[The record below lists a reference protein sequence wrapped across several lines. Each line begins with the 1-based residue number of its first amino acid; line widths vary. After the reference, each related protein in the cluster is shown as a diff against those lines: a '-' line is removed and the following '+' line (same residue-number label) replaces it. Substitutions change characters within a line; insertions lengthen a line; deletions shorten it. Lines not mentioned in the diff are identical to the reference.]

1 MPIYEFTAPNGD
13 TVEALVSMGTETIER
28 DGVCY
33 SKAHRPQVISVTGR
47 MKAPSTADLMKDGY
61 KREEDKGW
69 RSRYSKNQVKKAWG
83 I

>member
-1 MPIYEFTAPNGD
+1 MPIYEFIAPNGD
-13 TVEALVSMGTETIER
+13 TVEAVVPMGTNRIKR

-33 SKAHRPQVISVTGR
+33 EKAQCPQAISITGR
-47 MKAPSTADLMKDGY
+47 MAAPTTSDLMKDGY
-61 KREEDKGW
+61 KREEDRGW